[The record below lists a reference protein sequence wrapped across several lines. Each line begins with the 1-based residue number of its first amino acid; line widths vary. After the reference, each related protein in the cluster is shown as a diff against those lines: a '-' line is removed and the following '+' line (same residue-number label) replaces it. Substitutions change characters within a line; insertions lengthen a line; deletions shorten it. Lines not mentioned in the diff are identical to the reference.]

1 MQLIISARSGTDLTD
16 DLRSKIEEQFERLSR
31 YDSRASRAEVT
42 LWEEKTRCMV
52 EAVISIDGR
61 PRLHG
66 EAKAPAFRTA
76 LDRLHDK
83 LTRQLKKERGR
94 RRDHQAPPLEVLLD
108 EDGTGA

>member
-1 MQLIISARSGTDLTD
+1 MQLIISARSGTELTD
-16 DLRSKIEEQFERLSR
+16 DLREKIEEQFDRLSR
-31 YDSRASRAEVT
+31 YDPRASRAEVT
-42 LWEEKTRCMV
+42 LWEEKQRCLV
-52 EAVISIDGR
+52 DAVISIDGR

-66 EAKAPAFRTA
+66 EANARAFRTA

-108 EDGTGA
+108 EDGKAE